1 LHGKLDQCGKLRKTA
16 HFGGKVR
23 MAEHSA
29 KISVL
34 LDPAEANR
42 FDAYCRSR
50 GFKKSTLIARLIRD
64 HLDSEKFD
72 SQTSLFDAQR

>member
-1 LHGKLDQCGKLRKTA
+1 
-16 HFGGKVR
+16 
-23 MAEHSA
+23 MAEQST

-34 LDPAEANR
+34 LEPAEANR

-72 SQTSLFDAQR
+72 RQRSLFDVTR

>member
-1 LHGKLDQCGKLRKTA
+1 
-16 HFGGKVR
+16 
-23 MAEHSA
+23 MAEQSA

-34 LDPAEANR
+34 LEPAEASR

-64 HLDSEKFD
+64 HLDSEKFGR
-72 SQTSLFDAQR
+72 QRSLFDETR